1 MNGLVQFEITHLH
14 NSVLNFVPAEDSE
27 DADENDDIAN
37 PTEKL
42 KTAVHSFLQ
51 KSANLLQGN
60 YEEFYSDVEN
70 KTEDPD
76 SQENVESI
84 DVSVDKVRGRW

>member
-1 MNGLVQFEITHLH
+1 MFYWKIFQ
-14 NSVLNFVPAEDSE
+14 
-27 DADENDDIAN
+27 
-37 PTEKL
+37 
-42 KTAVHSFLQ
+42 
-51 KSANLLQGN
+51 LQGN

-84 DVSVDKVRGRW
+84 DVSVDKVTGEVVTTTTQTQLDEDGSVTTIKTKEKFQNGTIWFLVRQWV

>member
-1 MNGLVQFEITHLH
+1 MFYWKIFQ
-14 NSVLNFVPAEDSE
+14 
-27 DADENDDIAN
+27 
-37 PTEKL
+37 
-42 KTAVHSFLQ
+42 
-51 KSANLLQGN
+51 LQGN

-84 DVSVDKVRGRW
+84 DVSVDKVTGEVVTTTTQTQLDEDGSVTTIKTKEKFQNGRIWFLVRQWV